1 MQKLPKVNRQLA
13 EKLLE
18 ESSKPAKKKTKKG
31 QEEPEQVGENEK
43 DVANPLGD
51 PRFAAMFSNTDFEVD
66 TESEAFQRLHPILSH
81 REKRRSKKQVLEA
94 TNAKKEGEEEEVWQ
108 CNHCGRGKLV
118 CLLLLSGVG
127 RSTQ

>member
-18 ESSKPAKKKTKKG
+18 ESSEPGKKNRKKG
-31 QEEPEQVGENEK
+31 KEGEAGEEPK

-51 PRFAAMFSNTDFEVD
+51 QRFAAMFSNADFEVD

-81 REKRRSKKQVLEA
+81 REKKRSKKHVQEV
-94 TNAKKEGEEEEVWQ
+94 TNAVEDEEEEVSSALVW
-108 CNHCGRGKLV
+108 CNV
-118 CLLLLSGVG
+118 
-127 RSTQ
+127 